1 MLFNTMDTVDCD
13 TPAAWATSVMVG
25 RRGGLAGGV
34 GVRLGMAD
42 VRSQMA
48 DGWVPKAGKR
58 RLNGN
63 EVLMKSLRASPDGND

>member
-1 MLFNTMDTVDCD
+1 
-13 TPAAWATSVMVG
+13 
-25 RRGGLAGGV
+25 V

-48 DGWVPKAGKR
+48 DGGWRMADGWVRKAGKR

-63 EVLMKSLRASPDGND
+63 EVLMKSLRASPDGNDCIAN

>member
-1 MLFNTMDTVDCD
+1 
-13 TPAAWATSVMVG
+13 
-25 RRGGLAGGV
+25 LAGGV

-48 DGWVPKAGKR
+48 DGGWRMADGWVRKAGKR

-63 EVLMKSLRASPDGND
+63 EVLMKSLRASPDGNDCIAN